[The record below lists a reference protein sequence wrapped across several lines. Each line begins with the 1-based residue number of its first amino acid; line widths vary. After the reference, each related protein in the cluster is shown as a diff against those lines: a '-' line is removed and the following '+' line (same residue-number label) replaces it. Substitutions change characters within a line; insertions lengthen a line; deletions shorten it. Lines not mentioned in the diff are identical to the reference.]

1 LYYLRILKRSS
12 KREELQT
19 NSAILQTNSAILQTN
34 SAITTESWKTQF
46 SVHRCLSQLCNYSA
60 PTQMCKIYKR
70 GTGGLALLKQVTH
83 DCKWSVFSVFIICPS
98 PPRKHFHIRLE
109 TNVAMNMRL
118 EFSTREVQILVSV
131 AKFVSTL

>member
-1 LYYLRILKRSS
+1 MRTVATTLDYHW
-12 KREELQT
+12 
-19 NSAILQTNSAILQTN
+19 NSMD
-34 SAITTESWKTQF
+34 EQF
-46 SVHRCLSQLCNYSA
+46 SLLSQLCNYSA

-118 EFSTREVQILVSV
+118 EFSTRKVQTLVSV
-131 AKFVSTL
+131 AKLVVNGQRFLPFGHSCLCLLIK